1 MCCCMVSFAL
11 LTILAISA
19 LRKACGT
26 KQWDR
31 QDQKSRVEGFLFH
44 QNDFHFIVY
53 IDIRK
58 WKTNTTISVQK

>member
-1 MCCCMVSFAL
+1 VLLHGFLRSSDHFGNFGFAE
-11 LTILAISA
+11 
-19 LRKACGT
+19 ACGT